1 MAELFPYS
9 LFLAS
14 TANENATEGDI
25 GEMGFK
31 LAQEIVY
38 FIQEWCPND
47 SLGKLSMIGHSLG
60 GIIIRSAL
68 PYLERYSSKMHL
80 YMSLSTPHL
89 GYTPSKSKIIDAGM
103 WVVKKWRKS
112 KGLA

>member
-1 MAELFPYS
+1 MFPYS

-14 TANENATEGDI
+14 TANENSTEGDI

-31 LAQEIVY
+31 LSQEIVY

-47 SLGKLSMIGHSLG
+47 SLGKISLIGHSLG
-60 GIIIRSAL
+60 GIIIRAAL
-68 PYLERYSSKMHL
+68 PYLERYANKLHL

-89 GYTPSKSKIIDAGM
+89 GYTPGKSRLIDAGL
-103 WVVKKWRKS
+103 WLVKKWKKS
-112 KGLA
+112 KGL